1 MLADIAELT
10 GRRAPKVKLPRAPL
24 YPLAVLAEL
33 GGRLTGREPFLTLDA
48 LRMSAHHMYYSSA
61 RAEAEL
67 GYSARPYRA
76 ALAEALDW
84 FRSAGMIG

>member
-1 MLADIAELT
+1 MSSGVTVVT
-10 GRRAPKVKLPRAPL
+10 GVAGFLGSAVAR
-24 YPLAVLAEL
+24 VLAEL
-33 GGRLTGREPFLTLDA
+33 GGRVTGHEPFLTLDA

-67 GYSARPYRA
+67 GYTARPYRA

-84 FRSAGMIG
+84 FRAAGMIG